1 MSTVRAPYEFLSE
14 ENKSKWFG
22 LLQPALMKIQ
32 KQVHPRQ
39 EIDEKAVAFLEE
51 LIYQLLGQICAAE
64 IHTIADVEAHVQ
76 NNFAAPI
83 DAWAIADAQQTM
95 EKHAAKRRGVF
106 MFPVDRIY
114 QQLQKDVFEYRLELN
129 VVQFILGILDYI
141 SADILKL
148 AGNFVKNTRKPAIYI
163 SNADIRVS
171 MAADPALQALFQPLQ
186 GGHSLIKDPV
196 TSHSSEEPVMENEF
210 MKYGDYLR
218 ELLDGEAQYIRFVS
232 LILKLFKEP
241 FQQNPALFPQSTVDT
256 IFGNLSELHELAVQF
271 QCSLEECI
279 EMSTEGDKD
288 EERHPQAGFVF
299 EDMAEQEEFS
309 AYCIYAS
316 NYLHAATKLE
326 ELFENPDVVEYLKG
340 QQPPLFKE
348 AVQYILPK
356 SLLEPIYHCFRYFEV
371 MTGLQHSTNSEED
384 QEALES
390 AMAIMLTIKL
400 ELERECARFLPKKK
414 DDTGLFRR
422 RFGSGVALKKVSQ
435 LQEKIEGW
443 EGPDLNT
450 TCSEL
455 LMEGM
460 LGVAK
465 EGSRRAH
472 KSDRY
477 VFLLDGLCV
486 CTKRKR
492 GAEGFRLKE
501 IISMRKV
508 KLIDIEEA
516 DDMKFAFQL
525 SPPDQPGTVFF
536 ANSKPDKNEWMAA
549 LTFLLTRSTFERM
562 LDAKLT
568 EEEST
573 IPVLR
578 PAPDIY
584 RFAEE
589 DSEETIMF
597 DDVKDNTQNQGQLIK
612 AGTIHKLV
620 ERLTYHEYADPTFV
634 RTFLMTYRSF
644 CKPSELLDLLMQ
656 RHQIPN
662 PIDLDDPDVR
672 RDPLKMKAYK
682 RFKTNYVS
690 PIQLRVLNVIRH
702 WIEFHFYDFDNDP
715 ALLSRLKQFV
725 DSVKVKNMQKLV
737 ASIQRVLQKKEE
749 EASPS
754 PVQPVFDKEPEPTL
768 WFIAKPT
775 ATDEYHFLTLHP
787 VEIARQLTLIQSEY
801 FRAIHPSEL
810 VDASWM
816 KEERKE
822 SSSPNLLKLNRFE
835 TKVSNWITKEI
846 VYTEN
851 LDERV
856 ALVSRLIDIMEV
868 LKDLNNFAGMF
879 VVNAAFESSAVYRLK
894 NTLGAVPARKLQI
907 FEEMKVISSSEN
919 NFSKYKER
927 LRNINPP
934 CVPFLGMYMSWIVF
948 IKEGNEN
955 KIVGKPENF
964 INFKKR
970 RKLADVLQEIQQY
983 QNTPY
988 CIKPEHN
995 IRKWIVDQ
1003 DPTGDMTTNQWE
1015 EQAFEQSRFIEP
1027 KDQPPKKVPRK
1038 YKFDLRPPQDK
1049 TWNTLVFTKTK
1060 RQHPSIPS
1068 FPEEGSGEQEVP
1080 SSPTALA
1087 ASPTPLE
1094 DSTRTKSVS
1103 TPNLNEPPPLPRRPL
1118 NRNSS
1123 TLLPYVEENDPF
1135 VSSPPCPSR
1144 PPKPPPR
1151 DAPPLPPR
1159 VDRAPPPIP
1168 ARTGTEPP
1176 VPPPPLP
1183 PRQR

>member
-1 MSTVRAPYEFLSE
+1 
-14 ENKSKWFG
+14 
-22 LLQPALMKIQ
+22 MKIQ

-39 EIDEKAVAFLEE
+39 EIEEKAVAFLEE
-51 LIYQLLGQICAAE
+51 LIFQLLAQICAAQV
-64 IHTIADVEAHVQ
+64 HTIADVEAHVQ
-76 NNFAAPI
+76 KNFTAPI
-83 DAWAIADAQQTM
+83 DTWALTDAQLTM
-95 EKHAAKRRGVF
+95 DKHKDKKKGVF
-106 MFPVDRIY
+106 MFPVEKIY
-114 QQLQKDVFEYRLELN
+114 QQLQKDVFEYKVELN
-129 VVQFILGILDYI
+129 VVQFIMAILDYI

-148 AGNFVKNTRKPAIYI
+148 AGNFVKNTRKPAVYI
-163 SNADIRVS
+163 NITDIRVS

-186 GGHSLIKDPV
+186 GGHSLIKDAVVPYSQEETTAV
-196 TSHSSEEPVMENEF
+196 VKDSS
-210 MKYGDYLR
+210 YTDYLR
-218 ELLDGEAQYIRFVS
+218 DLLEGEAQYIRFMS

-241 FQQNPALFPQSTVDT
+241 FQQKPALFPQTTIDT
-256 IFGNLSELHELAVQF
+256 IFGNLTELHELAVQF

-279 EMSTEGDKD
+279 EMSAEADKD

-299 EDMAEQEEFS
+299 EDLAEQEEFS
-309 AYCIYAS
+309 AYCTYAS
-316 NYLHAATKLE
+316 NYMLAVVKLE
-326 ELFENPDVVEYLKG
+326 EMFEDQEVVEYLKA

-356 SLLEPIYHCFRYFEV
+356 SLLEPIYHCFHYFEV
-371 MTGLQHSTNSEED
+371 MTGLQRSTKSEDDE
-384 QEALES
+384 EALES

-400 ELERECARFLPKKK
+400 ELERECARFLPKRK
-414 DDTGLFRR
+414 DDMGMFRR
-422 RFGSGVALKKVSQ
+422 RFGSGVALMKVSQ

-455 LMEGM
+455 LLEGT

-492 GAEGFRLKE
+492 GSDGFRLKE
-501 IISMRKV
+501 MVSMRKV

-516 DDMKFAFQL
+516 EDMKFAFQL

-536 ANSKPDKNEWMAA
+536 ANSKPDKNEWLAA
-549 LTFLLTRSTFERM
+549 LTHLLTRSTFERI
-562 LDAKLT
+562 LDSKLS
-568 EEEST
+568 EEESM

-578 PAPDIY
+578 PSPDVY

-589 DSEETIMF
+589 DSDETIMF
-597 DDVKDNTQNQGQLIK
+597 DDVKDNTQGQGQLIK

-620 ERLTYHEYADPTFV
+620 ERLTYHEYADPAFV

-644 CKPSELLDLLMQ
+644 CKPSELLNLLMQ

-662 PIDLDDPDVR
+662 PIDLDDSDVR

-702 WIEFHFYDFDNDP
+702 WIEFHFYDFVNDP
-715 ALLSRLKQFV
+715 ALLAVLKQFV
-725 DSVKVKNMQKLV
+725 DSVKTKSMQKLV
-737 ASIQRVLQKKEE
+737 ASIQRAFQKKEE
-749 EASPS
+749 EAAPS
-754 PVQPVFDKEPEPTL
+754 EQLVFDKHPEPTL
-768 WFIAKPT
+768 WFIAKPN
-775 ATDEYHFLTLHP
+775 ATDEFNFLTLHP
-787 VEIARQLTLIQSEY
+787 VEIARQLTLLQSEY

-851 LDERV
+851 FEERV

-894 NTLGAVPARKLQI
+894 STLGAVPAKKLII

-948 IKEGNEN
+948 IKDGNEN

-970 RKLADVLQEIQQY
+970 RKLADVLHEIQQY

-988 CIKPEHN
+988 CIKSESN

-1015 EQAFEQSRFIEP
+1015 EQAFEQSRIIEP

-1049 TWNTLVFTKTK
+1049 PGAWNTLGFVKNK
-1060 RQHPSIPS
+1060 RSHPSIPS
-1068 FPEEGSGEQEVP
+1068 FQEEGGASPSGDQEIP
-1080 SSPTALA
+1080 SSPTTG
-1087 ASPTPLE
+1087 SPTPLE
-1094 DSTRTKSVS
+1094 DSTRTRSVS
-1103 TPNLNEPPPLPRRPL
+1103 TPNLHDPPPIPRRPI

-1123 TLLPYVEENDPF
+1123 TMLPNVEENEDPF
-1135 VSSPPCPSR
+1135 VPSPPCPSL
-1144 PPKPPPR
+1144 PPKPPR
-1151 DAPPLPPR
+1151 DVPPR
-1159 VDRAPPPIP
+1159 PPRTDRAPPPIP
-1168 ARTGTEPP
+1168 ARTEPP
-1176 VPPPPLP
+1176 APPLP